1 MGRESDSQV
10 DWFGLARLLS
20 RKGYLVL
27 TYNRRGIC
35 PGGQAGCSRGFD
47 DYESSW
53 KDVVGAV
60 DFVRDRGAEKTV
72 LVGASIG
79 AMAALHAAAEGRIA
93 PDGLVE
99 FGGINHA
106 SGYDFDRSQIHRIGG
121 SKLFLSSRTDI
132 YGGGD
137 AAPRPTWRDELW
149 ERHFPGKP
157 ERDRLLLALMAYAG
171 LRRSEL
177 LGLDWD
183 DVDLSRRLLRVR
195 KARGGRQRT
204 IPIHPA
210 LAPLFAEYYATR
222 VPLTEQAV
230 FVGVQGNRLHY
241 TQLGHKHLDSTQR
254 YTRVNAHEL
263 RGAVKRLRWVG
274 G

>member
-72 LVGASIG
+72 LVA
-79 AMAALHAAAEGRIA
+79 
-93 PDGLVE
+93 
-99 FGGINHA
+99 
-106 SGYDFDRSQIHRIGG
+106 
-121 SKLFLSSRTDI
+121 
-132 YGGGD
+132 
-137 AAPRPTWRDELW
+137 
-149 ERHFPGKP
+149 
-157 ERDRLLLALMAYAG
+157 
-171 LRRSEL
+171 
-177 LGLDWD
+177 
-183 DVDLSRRLLRVR
+183 VDLS
-195 KARGGRQRT
+195 
-204 IPIHPA
+204 
-210 LAPLFAEYYATR
+210 
-222 VPLTEQAV
+222 
-230 FVGVQGNRLHY
+230 
-241 TQLGHKHLDSTQR
+241 QR